1 MTATEFAPGVFVR
14 GITPPLKL
22 ADFKLVAFDMDS
34 TLINIECVDEI
45 AEAAGRKPEVAAI
58 TEAAMRGEI
67 TDYKDS
73 LRRRVALL
81 KGVPLAALEQVYL
94 RRLSLNPG
102 VEAFVLACRAAGLK
116 TLLVSGG
123 FTFFSE
129 RVRAR
134 LQLDFARA
142 NQLDIEDGQLTGR
155 MVDRPWGDIVDGLE
169 KRRVLLEVCELMGI
183 SPERAIAVGD
193 GANDLPMMSVAG
205 LSIAY
210 HGKPA
215 VRDQAMLSIEHG
227 GMDAA
232 LSVLR

>member
-1 MTATEFAPGVFVR
+1 VCSSDLPGLFVR
-14 GITPPLKL
+14 GITPPLRL

-142 NQLDIEDGQLTGR
+142 NQLEVVDGQLTGR
-155 MVDRPWGDIVDGLE
+155 MVDRPWGDIVDGAE

-183 SPERAIAVGD
+183 STEQAIAVGD

-215 VRDQAMLSIEHG
+215 VREQAILSIEHG

-232 LSVLR
+232 LAVLR